1 MPSIIPNLYG
11 ISMLKR
17 LENVFLAISWRLTSD
32 LSIRSTQLSVHQ
44 GGMRTAE
51 EVVVS
56 VK

>member
-17 LENVFLAISWRLTSD
+17 LENVFLAISWHLTSD